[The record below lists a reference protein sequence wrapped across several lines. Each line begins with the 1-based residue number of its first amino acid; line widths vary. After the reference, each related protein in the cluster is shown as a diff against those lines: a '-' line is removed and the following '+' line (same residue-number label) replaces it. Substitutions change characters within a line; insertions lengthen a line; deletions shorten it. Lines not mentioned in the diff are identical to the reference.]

1 MKWYSLFLSF
11 CVGFTEEAKQKGRGR
26 AWDYDWQFVV
36 QPISSVKKGR
46 EGGIEGRNEETSRSV
61 KIGEGRTRRSEK
73 GEREERREAEMA
85 KW

>member
-46 EGGIEGRNEETSRSV
+46 KGGIEGRNEETSRSV
-61 KIGEGRTRRSEK
+61 KIGEGRTRRAK
-73 GEREERREAEMA
+73 GSRNGEMVMG
-85 KW
+85 